1 MQREKCP
8 SEKTEKKNVFRQKP
22 RRCITES
29 FTGKKKK
36 HEQIY
41 QRDQTDCQVKPAKAG
56 ESEEEKKG
64 QQVITF

>member
-1 MQREKCP
+1 MSLGKNREDALRKV
-8 SEKTEKKNVFRQKP
+8 SQEKK
-22 RRCITES
+22 
-29 FTGKKKK
+29 KKKK

>member
-1 MQREKCP
+1 MSLGKNREDALRKV
-8 SEKTEKKNVFRQKP
+8 SQEK
-22 RRCITES
+22 
-29 FTGKKKK
+29 KKKK